1 MDIWNYRQKY
11 SFREILFHIYLFQNP
26 YTQAVTIFLFVVLDL
41 TGYLTIGD
49 MNPRNPYFYLSTIS
63 LISFMVGLW
72 ALFVFFNITHQF
84 ELLHDY
90 KYQQKSGLLKAIV
103 VLVNLQVR
111 AKNLGFKKSQV
122 LV

>member
-11 SFREILFHIYLFQNP
+11 SFREILFHIYLFQNA

-111 AKNLGFKKSQV
+111 AKNLGFKKSQI